1 MAKIINSLNLD
12 LNDIAASGENRVFSV
27 EGDVGAIFS
36 LEIKN
41 EDNKYYN
48 FSTETFTTAKA
59 RLKQVKIGG
68 SGEYSGTIKFPS
80 VGDDDQ
86 YDIYLWAESAY
97 DTQHSGFVEVRFADG
112 SLDINS
118 STGSNSNLLQ
128 KVIYQFDDVVVTL
141 SAVAP
146 GTTRGTTAFTSM
158 ALSTDTLT
166 VGRGTNSGKQAFSVA
181 VTAATDKTFQISRQ
195 PTADDITAWT
205 LAVFGDPVLIPGEDI
220 WGGEVRSTDTTN
232 GAVESGTTITMDAA
246 VASKMKADDRV
257 TGTGIPSTSTV
268 TVSSLSGTNT
278 FVASE
283 AITIGDE
290 VTLTFTP
297 PAYYRYSVAAAS
309 SIHKLASGMVFV
321 DSDNPTVSLTTI
333 APYKG
338 TSTYTTEVLTADGD
352 ITKKT
357 NVTTDI
363 IVPALD
369 PAGNKPTIS
378 NGLVTKQLG
387 NITFDKQLWK
397 DVDDTN
403 NKYFYAYGPDTVRKI
418 HNVGI
423 KLTDLKVTLTEV
435 TTTTTAAVNNST
447 TIPVAERKGTV
458 VNVSTISGIGIDS
471 SVANPTVAS
480 ATDEGAG
487 NWTASAA
494 QTLEEGV
501 TLTIGGTGK
510 VATITGNIE
519 FINVD
524 AASFTVYFDVE
535 KFLTAS

>member
-1 MAKIINSLNLD
+1 
-12 LNDIAASGENRVFSV
+12 
-27 EGDVGAIFS
+27 
-36 LEIKN
+36 
-41 EDNKYYN
+41 
-48 FSTETFTTAKA
+48 
-59 RLKQVKIGG
+59 
-68 SGEYSGTIKFPS
+68 
-80 VGDDDQ
+80 
-86 YDIYLWAESAY
+86 
-97 DTQHSGFVEVRFADG
+97 
-112 SLDINS
+112 
-118 STGSNSNLLQ
+118 
-128 KVIYQFDDVVVTL
+128 
-141 SAVAP
+141 
-146 GTTRGTTAFTSM
+146 
-158 ALSTDTLT
+158 
-166 VGRGTNSGKQAFSVA
+166 
-181 VTAATDKTFQISRQ
+181 
-195 PTADDITAWT
+195 
-205 LAVFGDPVLIPGEDI
+205 
-220 WGGEVRSTDTTN
+220 
-232 GAVESGTTITMDAA
+232 MDAA

-501 TLTIGGTGK
+501 TLTVGGSGK
-510 VATITGNIE
+510 TATITGNIE
-519 FINVD
+519 FINMRD
-524 AASFTVYFDVE
+524 ATFALYFDVE
-535 KFLTAS
+535 RFLNAS